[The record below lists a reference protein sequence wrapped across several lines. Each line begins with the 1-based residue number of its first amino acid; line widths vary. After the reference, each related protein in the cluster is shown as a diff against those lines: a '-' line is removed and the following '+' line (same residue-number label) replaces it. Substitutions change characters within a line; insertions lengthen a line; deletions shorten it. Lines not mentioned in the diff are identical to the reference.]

1 MWCTLE
7 SSRRSCVWRL
17 PSCLLLKSYM
27 YIRLISAP
35 EASRCP
41 LESVDACVPA
51 RMIDL
56 PWQALHPR
64 VPVPVSAV
72 RAAVPRLLLELSKA
86 LWQLHLW
93 TQSQCASL
101 CSSGCF
107 LARGIPVFK
116 YPFVFFQMPGP
127 GFEHFSLRLSRALEG
142 IGADSSWLAF
152 PGCFLHVLFPLWP
165 PGSQGLLEGNRCLL
179 KWTSDPACTAI
190 IQHLLRS
197 WCSLKLCKRTRESF
211 TYPIG

>member
-1 MWCTLE
+1 
-7 SSRRSCVWRL
+7 
-17 PSCLLLKSYM
+17 M

-41 LESVDACVPA
+41 LESVDTCVPA
-51 RMIDL
+51 RMIDF
-56 PWQALHPR
+56 PGQALHPR
-64 VPVPVSAV
+64 VPVPVSAMC
-72 RAAVPRLLLELSKA
+72 AAVPRLLLELSKG

-101 CSSGCF
+101 CSSRCL
-107 LARGIPVFK
+107 LACGKLVSK
-116 YPFVFFQMPGP
+116 YSFVFFQMPGP
-127 GFEHFSLRLSRALEG
+127 GFEHFSLWLSQELEG
-142 IGADSSWLAF
+142 TGADSSWLAF

-179 KWTSDPACTAI
+179 KWTSDTTCTAI
-190 IQHLLRS
+190 IQHLLRI
-197 WCSLKLCKRTRESF
+197 WCSLKLCKRSRESS